1 MSVLYT
7 VLAAHI
13 HPSHPTHPMRHIH
26 AIYLSISIYL
36 LSGVSDQT
44 HQPNPQTGAQPSAS
58 NLFRISYFVSGARL
72 LLFSL
77 SRLISPSL
85 RAGSILNSGPNSILL
100 RSSWGRPAGAEQSR
114 SPLRMILP
122 S

>member
-72 LLFSL
+72 LLFFFSL
-77 SRLISPSL
+77 DFAVFAGGLHIKLGPQLYSAPQPLGEASQPVRSR
-85 RAGSILNSGPNSILL
+85 
-100 RSSWGRPAGAEQSR
+100 AEAR
-114 SPLRMILP
+114 CA
-122 S
+122 